1 MSNTH
6 NLNNNPVELSGNT
19 RMDSGTPTWWL
30 VFVRELN
37 ELWMGGK
44 APVLLLIYSVLL
56 GIMTYVMASNSEL
69 SLIPPQEMVYET
81 LKAAIAVGLF
91 ISMIIGAD
99 AISGERERSTL
110 ESLLLTPTSRRQI
123 VFGKFLAA
131 ISPWPVALAITIPYL
146 KVLSQGDA
154 VFAQAVP
161 WGALLG
167 TALSPAFT
175 GMGILASF
183 WSNSNKTSLFTGLG
197 IYILFLLPTQLP
209 GSAQTGTMGS
219 LLQQVNP
226 IAATNHFLSK
236 VLVNNRH
243 VGEFWPFLISP
254 ALFAALV
261 YVLLFWYAGPSLRL
275 EGGKASKFWVSV
287 GRLIG
292 FSVIACFMILLST
305 TPAMALQQEEQ
316 PQEPAAMSIEQ
327 MPLQITIDMAYKT
340 VQQGDHIIY
349 KTVVTNNGAAA
360 SPGLCLAMNIINLD
374 AAGDIVDPEDW
385 SPQRTQYIVSLAPG
399 ESATHTWRV
408 NAILDGDYLVY
419 TVVIP
424 EPNGRDA
431 TSQVLASSGIH
442 LTVTP
447 FTKLNPGG
455 VLPYAIGGPVVLVL
469 GIIFL
474 YRLRRRKID
483 MGGGTTESE

>member
-1 MSNTH
+1 M
-6 NLNNNPVELSGNT
+6 NNRKNFEAGAVAVSSSG
-19 RMDSGTPTWWL
+19 SPTWWL

-44 APVLLLIYSVLL
+44 APVLILIYTVLL

-99 AISGERERSTL
+99 AISGERERATL
-110 ESLLLTPTSRRQI
+110 EGLLLTPTSRRQI
-123 VFGKFLAA
+123 VVGKFLAG
-131 ISPWPVALAITIPYL
+131 ISPWPVTLAVTIPYL
-146 KVLSQGDA
+146 QVISQGDA
-154 VFAQAVP
+154 VFGQAVP
-161 WGALLG
+161 WGAVLG

-175 GMGILASF
+175 AMGMLASF

-209 GSAQTGTMGS
+209 GSAQTGTMGA

-243 VGEFWPFLISP
+243 VGEFWPFLVSP
-254 ALFAALV
+254 ALFAVIV
-261 YVLLFWYAGPSLRL
+261 YALLFGYASPGLRL
-275 EGGKASKFWVSV
+275 EGGKASKFWTSV
-287 GRLIG
+287 GRFVG
-292 FSVIACFMILLST
+292 VSSMIAGMMFCLNA
-305 TPAMALQQEEQ
+305 PAVAKQEMQ
-316 PQEPAAMSIEQ
+316 PQTAGVEQ
-327 MPLQITIDMAYKT
+327 LPLQISIDMAYKT

-349 KTVVTNNGAAA
+349 NTVVKNNGAAE
-360 SPGLCLAMNIINLD
+360 SPALCLAMNIINLD

-385 SPQRTQYIVSLAPG
+385 SPQRTQYIPTLGAG
-399 ESATHTWRV
+399 ESVTHSWRV

-419 TVVIP
+419 MVVIP
-424 EPNGRDA
+424 EPAGREA

-442 LTVTP
+442 LLVTP

-455 VLPYAIGGPVVLVL
+455 VLPYAVGGPLVLIL
-469 GIIFL
+469 GIIML

-483 MGGGTTESE
+483 MGGGASGSD

>member
-1 MSNTH
+1 MSSKHIINDG
-6 NLNNNPVELSGNT
+6 PVELSGDA
-19 RMDSGTPTWWL
+19 RMGSGSPTWWL

-44 APVLLLIYSVLL
+44 APILLLIYSVLL

-110 ESLLLTPTSRRQI
+110 ESLLLTPTSRTQI

-131 ISPWPVALAITIPYL
+131 ISPWPVTLAITIPYL

-154 VFAQAVP
+154 VFEQAVP

-175 GMGILASF
+175 AMGMLASF

-209 GSAQTGTMGS
+209 GKAQTGTMGS

-226 IAATNHFLSK
+226 IAAANHFLSK
-236 VLVNNRH
+236 VLTNNRTAA
-243 VGEFWPFLISP
+243 EFWDFLVAP
-254 ALFAALV
+254 VAFALLV
-261 YVLLFWYAGPSLRL
+261 YVLLFWYASPSLRL
-275 EGGKASKFWVSV
+275 EGGKSSKFWTSM

-292 FSVIACFMILLST
+292 FSVVACLMITLST
-305 TPAMALQQEEQ
+305 SPAMAQEEGMAT
-316 PQEPAAMSIEQ
+316 ERSSI
-327 MPLQITIDMAYKT
+327 QITVDMAYKT
-340 VQQGDHIIY
+340 VQQGEHIIY
-349 KTVVTNNGAAA
+349 NTTVTNNGTENSA
-360 SPGLCLAMNIINLD
+360 PLCLAMNIINLD

-385 SPQRTQYIVSLAPG
+385 SPQRTQYIETLAPG
-399 ESATHTWRV
+399 QSATHAWRV
-408 NAILDGDYLVY
+408 NAILDGDYLIYMVA
-419 TVVIP
+419 IP
-424 EPNGRDA
+424 EPSGDDA
-431 TSQVLASSGIH
+431 TSQVVASSGIH
-442 LTVTP
+442 LIVTP

-455 VLPYAIGGPVVLVL
+455 VLPYAIGGPVVLIAC
-469 GIIFL
+469 IIIL

-483 MGGGTTESE
+483 MGGATAGS